1 MTTAKKI
8 RAGDAVL
15 HRPSGERWLV
25 AAVNDQGDLYCAGWP
40 CTRSSIE
47 DCDLLE
53 ATSDD
58 RHTEM
63 VYACARIRESDP
75 RRSYS
80 LQLCTLMMGRG
91 ERVPPDIAQQ
101 VLEIIESNLQQARTC
116 LEVAARCAFD
126 ATSLLPISSLSRPA
140 WSNPQDV
147 MAKTH
152 RVAMESL
159 RLRDT
164 AIRLASYLEKVTG
177 PQMDLMSRPV
187 PPAPPPP
194 PTPDMVLKS

>member
-40 CTRSSIE
+40 CTRASIE
-47 DCDLLE
+47 DCDLVE
-53 ATSDD
+53 ATSDE
-58 RHTEM
+58 RHFEM
-63 VYACARIRESDP
+63 VFACARIRESDP

-101 VLEIIESNLQQARTC
+101 VLGIIESNLQQARTC
-116 LEVAARCAFD
+116 IDVAARCTFD
-126 ATSLLPISSLSRPA
+126 ATSLCSPRSLPAWAKPADVQLQLARLSDLSLGIRDASMRLLGCFDRATSPHTRLERPA
-140 WSNPQDV
+140 PP
-147 MAKTH
+147 T
-152 RVAMESL
+152 
-159 RLRDT
+159 
-164 AIRLASYLEKVTG
+164 
-177 PQMDLMSRPV
+177 
-187 PPAPPPP
+187 PPAPPI
-194 PTPDMVLKS
+194 PDMVLKS